1 MLITVDALE
10 KCILHQRIYIFLT
23 TGRFSYLYYNVL
35 SAALPFDGATF
46 SYKKNFRFFFTTTLW
61 SFRSQ
66 FFSGECFLVGFDD
79 VREKRPVD
87 NFLGLYEEKKKKKK
101 MRGAVYM
108 CPVCFFSFGRRGFLF
123 FTAQRC
129 VVYSYSIHLICA
141 HLSYMRI
148 IKQLRR
154 KVRK

>member
-1 MLITVDALE
+1 MYITPTNL
-10 KCILHQRIYIFLT
+10 YISHHWTF
-23 TGRFSYLYYNVL
+23 FDSYNVL

-87 NFLGLYEEKKKKKK
+87 NFLGLYEEKRKRKKC
-101 MRGAVYM
+101 GV
-108 CPVCFFSFGRRGFLF
+108 LF
-123 FTAQRC
+123 ICVRC
-129 VVYSYSIHLICA
+129 VSFLLVVEGFYFLLPSAASYTRIVYI
-141 HLSYMRI
+141 
-148 IKQLRR
+148 
-154 KVRK
+154 